1 MRGQCVR
8 ARNDDGI
15 HDSVSFPDQS
25 PMNGEKERT
34 ENLKRIASL
43 PSWKREIACSRFIE
57 ESENLYGNGVPI
69 VEFIPIKSLVA
80 RA

>member
-1 MRGQCVR
+1 
-8 ARNDDGI
+8 
-15 HDSVSFPDQS
+15 
-25 PMNGEKERT
+25 MNGEKERT